1 MVIIQFA
8 IEKEKC
14 RTNIALFYFD
24 EVPKSKC
31 GNCDCCQKND
41 DTFNHEKYI
50 IQLVESNPLELA
62 RLVTL
67 SNLPRKTTIAEIRR
81 LMDCDKIIRDG
92 MILRVKS

>member
-1 MVIIQFA
+1 M
-8 IEKEKC
+8 
-14 RTNIALFYFD
+14 RSRGGNN
-24 EVPKSKC
+24 KSRLAAPLSP
-31 GNCDCCQKND
+31 QL
-41 DTFNHEKYI
+41 NHEKYI